1 MRLIDADAMK
11 ESIDSSDTDEMKI
24 LSTKQ
29 LHELLVEWIDARVAI
44 DAIDAV
50 EVVRCEDC
58 RKRGGEDC
66 PMYHWQD
73 ISIYQGDD
81 IWDEDHEITDN
92 TEDGGFCHCGERRS
106 DD

>member
-1 MRLIDADAMK
+1 MRLIDAD
-11 ESIDSSDTDEMKI
+11 E
-24 LSTKQ
+24 
-29 LHELLVEWIDARVAI
+29 LVERLGKDPLFGLYPRFVRESTINFMPTV
-44 DAIDAV
+44 DAV
-50 EVVRCEDC
+50 EVVRCKDC

-73 ISIYQGDD
+73 ISIYQGND

-92 TEDGGFCHCGERRS
+92 TEDGGFCHKGERRG

>member
-11 ESIDSSDTDEMKI
+11 ESIDSSDTDEKKV

-29 LHELLVEWIDARVAI
+29 LHEVLVEWIDGRTT
-44 DAIDAV
+44 IDAV
-50 EVVRCEDC
+50 EVVRCKDC

-73 ISIYQGDD
+73 ISIYQGND

-92 TEDGGFCHCGERRS
+92 TEDSSFCHKGERKS
-106 DD
+106 DEGR